1 MQWHSSQVSLK
12 RSFKIQDHLHNWTTP
27 TVDNIQYGISRDPEP
42 VWTFKAFPADRN
54 VNIHRKISSWRSNV
68 THLRLA
74 TSISSGMETFLNVQ
88 VCPSQMQKCWA
99 SNYTRPTGLWVLREA
114 GFWLKHPH
122 APITPDCNFSP
133 SQRRER
139 GRPSGRGYRAPGC
152 WVRQLSQ
159 EPQGREKRAAALGKP
174 CKKSSLP
181 KTQGWKESANEEH
194 LSLDPRCTSRRSLGS
209 GSRTPGLRV
218 PAELASALN
227 IHPPVRNAPTATD
240 PWSFCV

>member
-27 TVDNIQYGISRDPEP
+27 IVDNIQYRISRDPEP

-54 VNIHRKISSWRSNV
+54 VNIHRKTSSWRSNV

-74 TSISSGMETFLNVQ
+74 TSISSGMETFLDVQ

-99 SNYTRPTGLWVLREA
+99 SNYTWPTGLWVLREA

-133 SQRRER
+133 SHRREQ

-159 EPQGREKRAAALGKP
+159 EPQGREKG
-174 CKKSSLP
+174 SSTQ
-181 KTQGWKESANEEH
+181 KTLQKIQPSQ
-194 LSLDPRCTSRRSLGS
+194 D
-209 GSRTPGLRV
+209 PGLEGERQRRALE
-218 PAELASALN
+218 PGSTLHLQAEPRLR
-227 IHPPVRNAPTATD
+227 I
-240 PWSFCV
+240 